1 MLMFLQPIFVF
12 VSSAIRA
19 EVVAKQVVG
28 DYVKF
33 TINVLSS
40 YKKMADRKLNR
51 RGETLLW
58 VPKEDLQ
65 CKCLR
70 IKVREQYI
78 IMGKLNPNETR
89 PGFTADRLSILRQ
102 WRNKWQKRLRKF
114 QKNEVR
120 GQCRND

>member
-12 VSSAIRA
+12 VFSAIRA

-70 IKVREQYI
+70 IKVREQYV

-102 WRNKWQKRLRKF
+102 WRNKWQTRLRKF

-120 GQCRND
+120 GKCRND